1 MAINSPEEEEE
12 PLEEVA
18 EGSRRK
24 PLPCSAL
31 RDLLQPSPSRRSMS
45 SRASTLTPTPRE
57 AIPRKGSQLGPRST
71 VLSRGDSTIAEE
83 VIVSQTRSD
92 KVERR
97 RSTSRA
103 SSITSVGEEGKTI
116 GGDDLET
123 NLDDEIVV
131 IDDSPNATALS
142 SSSTHRPPKP
152 SKELIIIDSDSP
164 SSSVIS
170 DTSPSTVTSLP
181 RPPSR
186 PHNIKSTKG
195 TPYID
200 IKFVPINQLRNWK
213 LPPGYR
219 HPTALSR
226 FEQTN
231 LNQSPTKSE
240 AGSSSTAGPSTRP
253 KRSGRFPKWA
263 TQNSESS
270 DDLGGYGT
278 QEESDEEEDMAMSD
292 DTGEIVVKRRT
303 TRANGRGKGKEETR
317 RTTRAAATVS
327 SSPCL
332 DSDVKGCCPPWHMF
346 SVVLEGRSS

>member
-1 MAINSPEEEEE
+1 MAISSPEEEEE

-24 PLPCSAL
+24 PLPSSAL

-57 AIPRKGSQLGPRST
+57 TVLRKGSQLGSRST
-71 VLSRGDSTIAEE
+71 VLSRGNSTIAEE
-83 VIVSQTRSD
+83 NVSQARSG

-97 RSTSRA
+97 RSRSRA
-103 SSITSVGEEGKTI
+103 SSITSVGEEGKTN
-116 GGDDLET
+116 GGKDLET

-131 IDDSPNATALS
+131 IDDSTNATALS
-142 SSSTHRPPKP
+142 SKSTHRPPKP

-164 SSSVIS
+164 SFSVIS
-170 DTSPSTVTSLP
+170 HTSPSTVTSLP
-181 RPPSR
+181 RPLTR
-186 PHNIKSTKG
+186 PRNIKSTKG

-200 IKFVPINQLRNWK
+200 IKFLPINHLRNWK

-253 KRSGRFPKWA
+253 KRSDRLPKWA

-278 QEESDEEEDMAMSD
+278 QEESDQDEDMPMSD
-292 DTGEIVVKRRT
+292 DSDEIVIRRRT
-303 TRANGRGKGKEETR
+303 TRANGKGKGREERR
-317 RTTRAAATVS
+317 RTTRAAAIVS
-327 SSPCL
+327 LLSCL
-332 DSDVKGCCPPWHMF
+332 DVDLQGC
-346 SVVLEGRSS
+346 LSSLAYV